1 MMRTILNNGLYNS
14 RHYCDKQHLFN
25 KRGLLLKIKADF
37 RHSLTEYSPLLW
49 PSSWAAW
56 HRQRQTGEIIP
67 LHSTGPVSENTVFSV
82 LIIIW
87 LLSVPVGEVHL
98 GAVRPH
104 PPALLVGVT
113 QSHPGGTLSRVVA
126 LDQVVYNVV
135 FIQVVDRGQ
144 GCFLRHSVWLCIG
157 PINTQVNVLEA
168 MAIRAIPAH
177 GAGALE
183 KLSILARQNTYS
195 KAQETEETVE
205 HWHGEKVLGSAA
217 LLLCTGLVGWEVHCA
232 RLLFH

>member
-1 MMRTILNNGLYNS
+1 MQYIIVTNNTNNICSIKGVYYWKSRQISDTVWLSIL
-14 RHYCDKQHLFN
+14 HYYDHLVESLGTDKGKQV
-25 KRGLLLKIKADF
+25 G
-37 RHSLTEYSPLLW
+37 
-49 PSSWAAW
+49 
-56 HRQRQTGEIIP
+56 TGEIIP
-67 LHSTGPVSENTVFSV
+67 LHSTGPVCENTVFSV
-82 LIIIW
+82 LVIIW

-104 PPALLVGVT
+104 PPALLVSVT
-113 QSHPGGTLSRVVA
+113 QSDPGGTLSRVVA